1 MCIGHLLVPGVFAP
15 AFGYAS
21 RPSCQFVD
29 IHAEVPFQA
38 LVHNHSLVPYG
49 LK

>member
-1 MCIGHLLVPGVFAP
+1 MCIGHLLVPGGFI
-15 AFGYAS
+15 
-21 RPSCQFVD
+21 D
-29 IHAEVPFQA
+29 AEDPFHA